1 MKKIITQYVDMQ
13 DVNLIVSRSANPEYD
28 HQAICRHCG
37 TLYEF
42 EDHDIMMIDGNP
54 YPFFFCDECGQKV
67 KLNKKYREDYMG
79 EWVASNNKKKGVK
92 MKKHPYK
99 KVITKEEKEERKKK
113 RSELGIKPKTLPHS
127 KKPKEKKIKVDYRSE
142 YNQKKSENKK

>member
-13 DVNLIVSRSANPEYD
+13 EVNLIVSRSANPECD

-67 KLNKKYREDYMG
+67 KLNKD
-79 EWVASNNKKKGVK
+79 VF
-92 MKKHPYK
+92 
-99 KVITKEEKEERKKK
+99 
-113 RSELGIKPKTLPHS
+113 
-127 KKPKEKKIKVDYRSE
+127 
-142 YNQKKSENKK
+142 